1 MKIIALAIACVAE
14 LSLLSEC
21 HYSARFTDN
30 RIAEITPK
38 KKMSSSD
45 DYGVYAS
52 DSSDDGEY
60 YYHRGIRYHRGAS
73 DDDSSDEDEEI
84 ENSKAFEHCILN
96 FCDGKYDASIQTA
109 LENFAKDETSNIPS
123 GKQASPGDSD
133 WDTVQD
139 ISRSYFKQR
148 LKTIIEGEGFGAPS
162 FVTNHVVD
170 LDLTFMSYC
179 KHPENEPMLWDTDS
193 LESTWSEFEEA
204 LARHRNVEFPNVII
218 PKIEL
223 TRDTMEMLARTLKGR
238 VQNSLVFDDND
249 IFNCGSLRY
258 LSELINGNSS
268 LGHLTIVNSTV
279 YDYSEQGVEQLFNTV
294 KAHPYLHYLSMS
306 SCTIGD
312 KSNVLSSILHSG
324 MTQIVL
330 NKNNIGSKG
339 AGIIAQ
345 YVETNPSLECLE
357 LDKNKLN
364 DADAIQLSR
373 ALRKNRNLKALFVR
387 GNDFTVSGVKS
398 FFTAIFDSSSMNAI
412 YASNH
417 SCDLSLFSAEDPLS
431 THIGSLN
438 AGSEDSNRTRKAN
451 MALLHSTDSLLCYIA
466 DTKLELMPFVISL
479 VQRKA
484 DGMKRIDMVHCIMRY
499 WEMPSLY
506 SCQCREPTSQKRK
519 RRRTEIFAS

>member
-1 MKIIALAIACVAE
+1 M
-14 LSLLSEC
+14 S
-21 HYSARFTDN
+21 HRQQQQQ
-30 RIAEITPK
+30 EITPK

-45 DYGVYAS
+45 DYGVDAS
-52 DSSDDGEY
+52 DSSSDDGEY
-60 YYHRGIRYHRGAS
+60 YYHRGTS
-73 DDDSSDEDEEI
+73 DDGSSDEDEEI
-84 ENSKAFEHCILN
+84 ENSKAFDFDFEHCILN
-96 FCDGKYDASIQTA
+96 FCNGEYDASIETA
-109 LENFAKDETSNIPS
+109 LENFPKDETSNS
-123 GKQASPGDSD
+123 SSENDKQASPEDSD

-139 ISRSYFKQR
+139 ISRCYFKQR
-148 LKTIIEGEGFGAPS
+148 LKTIIEGFDGAPS
-162 FVTNHVVD
+162 FAMKYVD

-249 IFNCGSLRY
+249 IFHCGSLRY
-258 LSELINGNSS
+258 LSELIEGNSS
-268 LGHLTIVNSTV
+268 LEHLTIVNSTV
-279 YDYSEQGVEQLFNTV
+279 YDYSEQGIEQLFNTV
-294 KAHPYLHYLSMS
+294 KAHPNLHYLSMS

-312 KSNVLSSILHSG
+312 KFNVLSSILHSG
-324 MTQIVL
+324 ITQIVL

-339 AGIIAQ
+339 AGVIAQ
-345 YVETNPSLECLE
+345 YIETNPTLECLE

-373 ALRKNRNLKALFVR
+373 ALRKNSNLKALCVR

-398 FFTAIFDSSSMNAI
+398 LFTAIFDSSSMNAI

-479 VQRKA
+479 VQRRA
-484 DGMKRIDMVHCIMRY
+484 DRMKRIDMVYCIMRY

-506 SCQCREPTSQKRK
+506 SCQCRGPSSQKRK
-519 RRRTEIFAS
+519 RRRTEIFTS